1 MTLDPNAHTLSLTS
15 KRVDQAIREMIYEA
29 KCSCGAWSFKSTATK
44 CRAEHAA
51 HLQRQ
56 LGPDRDENIPF

>member
-1 MTLDPNAHTLSLTS
+1 
-15 KRVDQAIREMIYEA
+15 MIYEA